1 MVELVKQNLKIN
13 KARFSKIKKKILD
26 NIDANIIV
34 EHVGSTAIPKM
45 YGKNILDV
53 LVGVN
58 NSDDFET
65 AIKGLENIG
74 FIGSEKSRSDE
85 YMFFASDS
93 AETHDGD
100 IHIHIVLRGTKR
112 IDDFLLLRDYLLSHP
127 EEAKAYSNF
136 KRKLIRDGVIDRK
149 EYKHIKADY
158 VSELI
163 QRAIKN
169 ERN

>member
-1 MVELVKQNLKIN
+1 M
-13 KARFSKIKKKILD
+13 
-26 NIDANIIV
+26 
-34 EHVGSTAIPKM
+34 
-45 YGKNILDV
+45 
-53 LVGVN
+53 VGVN
-58 NSDDFET
+58 NSYDFET

-74 FIGSEKSRSDE
+74 FVGSEKSRSDE

-93 AETHDGD
+93 CETHDGD
-100 IHIHIVLRGTKR
+100 VHVHIVLRGTKR

-127 EEAKAYSNF
+127 DEAKAYSDF

-149 EYKHIKADY
+149 EYKRIKADY

-169 ERN
+169 ERK